1 MSENIFKSVHVRPTC
16 IYKGIDDIVILCNI
30 SLSHLRNK
38 YWLQILF
45 KNCINLHVIN
55 LSLHI
60 SYPINIPINYI
71 NEFAAPNDLG
81 NCLIFSNKGHSIHV
95 G

>member
-1 MSENIFKSVHVRPTC
+1 MN
-16 IYKGIDDIVILCNI
+16 KGIDDIVLLCNTVK
-30 SLSHLRNK
+30 SMK
-38 YWLQILF
+38 QILF
-45 KNCINLHVIN
+45 NNYINLHIIN

-60 SYPINIPINYI
+60 FYPINIPINYI

-81 NCLIFSNKGHSIHV
+81 NCLIFSNKGHIIHV